1 MNKLEKHNK
10 FSSKVKGGVVN
21 SLLLLSSILTGIII
35 SNQFFIFW
43 YKNFDQRSGF
53 SRPLLRSLLPLARWS
68 YPDIYKNKTDKRIL
82 IVGDSYAE
90 GAGDAF

>member
-1 MNKLEKHNK
+1 MNKPVKNIEFLDKLKGYLINYLLL
-10 FSSKVKGGVVN
+10 FSSV
-21 SLLLLSSILTGIII
+21 LTGILI
-35 SNQFFIFW
+35 SNQLFIFW

-90 GAGDAF
+90 GSGD